1 MFEKLT
7 AIFGKGS
14 KELQTKRRIA
24 AKLHDTPFKYISEK
38 DETGVDT
45 ILARGGHLN
54 LIGEKKNELCA
65 TVGTKTI
72 FRLTVDEMNIWEFMS
87 LDGCVITFVDL
98 DTGKERT
105 VTVYYEAHLS

>member
-7 AIFGKGS
+7 ALFGKGS
-14 KELQTKRRIA
+14 KELQTKRRI
-24 AKLHDTPFKYISEK
+24 
-38 DETGVDT
+38 
-45 ILARGGHLN
+45 
-54 LIGEKKNELCA
+54 
-65 TVGTKTI
+65 VGTNTV
-72 FRLTVDEMNIWEFMS
+72 FRLAVDEMSIWEFMS

>member
-7 AIFGKGS
+7 ALFGKGS

-54 LIGEKKNELCA
+54 LPSA
-65 TVGTKTI
+65 AVR
-72 FRLTVDEMNIWEFMS
+72 RLHGHHSV
-87 LDGCVITFVDL
+87 
-98 DTGKERT
+98 
-105 VTVYYEAHLS
+105 

>member
-7 AIFGKGS
+7 ALFGKGS

-38 DETGVDT
+38 DE
-45 ILARGGHLN
+45 
-54 LIGEKKNELCA
+54 KNELCA